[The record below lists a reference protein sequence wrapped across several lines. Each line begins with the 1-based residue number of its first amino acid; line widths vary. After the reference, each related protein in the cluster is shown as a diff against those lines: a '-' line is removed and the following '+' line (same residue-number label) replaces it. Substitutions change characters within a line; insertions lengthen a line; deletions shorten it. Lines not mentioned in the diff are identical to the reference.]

1 MVLHRI
7 CWALLTRMAYSMLLS
22 AMLLVKVHSGVS
34 SLVAA
39 VAARSVVLLIFPPR
53 PGMARGSTWPLVM
66 QPSMVRVAWA
76 VYRLLTLSMVF
87 LSGSNVYMMGM
98 YLLLSRRCQ
107 GWWLLLREPMS

>member
-39 VAARSVVLLIFPPR
+39 VTARSVVLLIFPPQ
-53 PGMARGSTWPLVM
+53 PGMARGSTWPLVI
-66 QPSMVRVAWA
+66 QPSMVRVARA
-76 VYRLLTLSMVF
+76 VYRLSTLSMVF
-87 LSGSNVYMMGM
+87 LYGGSVYMMGM
-98 YLLLSRRCQ
+98 YLLLSRQCP
-107 GWWLLLREPMS
+107 GWWLLLPEPTS